1 MAGEPRELS
10 ANAQLDVTHV
20 YATGPWTAGAVRVD
34 DEGVHFRENDAKD
47 AATVAYASIQRAKH
61 SKPLA
66 GPWDVVLELDRDRLV
81 WALRVADGPALLDGL
96 RAHGVRVDP

>member
-1 MAGEPRELS
+1 MASEPMELS

-20 YATGPWTAGAVRVD
+20 YATEPWTAGAVRVD
-34 DEGVHFRENDAKD
+34 DEGVHFRGSDARA
-47 AATVAYASIQRAKH
+47 AATLPYASIQRAKH

-81 WALRVADGPALLDGL
+81 WALRVEDGSTLLDGL
-96 RAHGVRVDP
+96 RARGVRVDP